1 MIKVLKDNNYPLRF
15 IQSCKSHRDTAK
27 HEPYNN
33 DTSTTNKTPTSNTFV
48 VLPYVRGASE
58 KLSRVLRNN
67 GLKVGYKP
75 LNVLRARFPRPK
87 DKSSAAQTK
96 GVVDKIVCSD
106 YGQTDRALQT
116 RIKNTKG
123 QFAFGTVTQKWL
135 FELRAFA
142 MSRVFCETL
151 SHARKA
157 KDSRPKRLLK
167 SLKNDV

>member
-1 MIKVLKDNNYPLRF
+1 M
-15 IQSCKSHRDTAK
+15 
-27 HEPYNN
+27 
-33 DTSTTNKTPTSNTFV
+33 
-48 VLPYVRGASE
+48 
-58 KLSRVLRNN
+58 
-67 GLKVGYKP
+67 
-75 LNVLRARFPRPK
+75 NVLRARFPRPK

-106 YGQTDRALQT
+106 CDFVYYGQTDRALQT

-151 SHARKA
+151 SHAHNVA
-157 KDSRPKRLLK
+157 VVSRWLFQ
-167 SLKNDV
+167 KNLGRTKIRGRNVF